1 MRWLAGVS
9 AVVIALALGACGPKE
24 PKVLG
29 GTPDLRRLTEE
40 QYANIVADVFGEQIV
55 IAGHFDPILRTD
67 GLYALGA
74 RSARITP
81 SGFEQYYDLAASVAG
96 QVTSVE
102 NRDEL
107 ISCKPAD
114 AKAADDTCA
123 KQFFTKA
130 GRLLYRRPLTD
141 RELATPVKAA
151 HDYTE
156 ETKDFYEGV
165 AQGLAGML
173 TTPEFL
179 FIADTTEKSADGQ
192 LKLTTYAKASR
203 LSFLLWNTTP
213 DDQLLIAA
221 EKGELDKDS
230 GLKREVERM
239 IASPRL
245 DRGVRAFFKDFLD
258 FAKFET
264 LEKDPVIYPV
274 YGLRTSEDAKEQMLR
289 TIVDHVLVQNADYRD
304 VFTTRKT
311 FITPTLARIYHV
323 PALHPNGGWSEYEFP
338 EGDSRAGLLT
348 QIGFVALNA
357 HPGRSSPTIR
367 GRAIRELVLCQKVP
381 DPPGDVDFS
390 LFNDPN
396 SPNKTAKERLTAH
409 ATAPACAGC
418 HKVTDPIGLALE
430 NFDGAGEFRT
440 TENDVPIDTTGNLD
454 GVPYTD
460 ASSLAKAMRNS
471 PSVPSCL
478 VNRMAAYAVGRAPT
492 REETPFITYLEK
504 SFESDGYKVPDLLRT
519 IALSDYF
526 FAISPPKDA
535 KAAETASPQENRS

>member
-9 AVVIALALGACGPKE
+9 AVVIAVTLGACGPKE
-24 PKVLG
+24 PKVMG
-29 GTPDLRRLTEE
+29 GSPDLRRLTEE
-40 QYANIVADVFGEQIV
+40 QYANIIADVFGEQIV

-67 GLYALGA
+67 GLYALGT

-81 SGFEQYYDLAASVAG
+81 SGFEQYYDLAASVAN
-96 QVTSVE
+96 QVTSPD
-102 NRDEL
+102 NRDDL
-107 ISCKPAD
+107 IPCKPAQ
-114 AKAADDTCA
+114 ANAADDACA
-123 KQFFTKA
+123 KQFFAKA
-130 GRLLYRRPLTD
+130 GRLLYRRPLTE

-151 HDYTE
+151 HDYAGISG
-156 ETKDFYEGV
+156 DFYEGI
-165 AQGLAGML
+165 AEGLSGML

-179 FIADTTEKSADGQ
+179 FIADTTEKAGDGQ
-192 LKLTTYAKASR
+192 LKLTNYAKASR

-213 DDQLLIAA
+213 DEQLLTAA

-230 GLKREVERM
+230 SLKREVERM

-245 DRGVRAFFKDFLD
+245 DRGLRAFFKDFFD

-274 YGLRTSEDAKEQMLR
+274 YGMRTSEDAKEQMLR
-289 TIVDHVLVQNADYRD
+289 TITNHLINHDGDYRD
-304 VFTTRKT
+304 LYTTRKT

-323 PALHPNGGWSEYEFP
+323 PALHPDGGWSEYEFP
-338 EGDSRAGLLT
+338 EGDNRAGLLT
-348 QIGFVALNA
+348 QIGFVAVNA

-396 SPNKTAKERLTAH
+396 SPNRTAKQRLTAH

-418 HKVTDPIGLALE
+418 HKVTDPVGLALE

-440 TENDVPIDTTGNLD
+440 TENEVPIDTTGNLD
-454 GVPYTD
+454 GVAYTNAAD
-460 ASSLAKAMRNS
+460 LGKAMRNS
-471 PSVPSCL
+471 LAVPSCL
-478 VNRMAAYAVGRAPT
+478 VDRMAAYAVGRTPSRDDAPL
-492 REETPFITYLEK
+492 ITYLEK
-504 SFESDGYKVPDLLRT
+504 DFEKDGYKVPELLRT
-519 IALSDYF
+519 IALSDF
-526 FAISPPKDA
+526 IFAVSPPKDS
-535 KAAETASPQENRS
+535 KAAENVSQENRS